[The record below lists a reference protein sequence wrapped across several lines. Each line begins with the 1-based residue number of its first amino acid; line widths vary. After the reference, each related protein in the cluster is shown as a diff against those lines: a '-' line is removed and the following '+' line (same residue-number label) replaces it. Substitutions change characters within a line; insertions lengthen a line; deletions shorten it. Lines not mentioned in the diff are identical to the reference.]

1 MTTECHKK
9 KSVFVPQLAW
19 WGDIEAELTF
29 PDAWDVTECRM
40 AGHEATP
47 LDDAGFR
54 KAFANPIGCPTIR
67 ELAVGKKNVV
77 ILFDDM
83 SRGTKTF
90 QIVPYVLEELAAAG
104 VPDENIQFICAP
116 GTHGS
121 LSSFEFGKKLG
132 EDIIA
137 RFNVYNHNIYE
148 NCTYVGTTSRGTA
161 VSLNA
166 EFMKADL
173 KIGIGAIVPHP
184 NCGFGGGGKLI
195 LPGIASLE
203 TILHNHGPVRTNS
216 KNTGIDDNTG
226 MGRYEH
232 NAQLLD
238 TLEACK
244 LSGLHVKV
252 DAIMNIHRDATAL
265 FVGEPEAAYYAGA
278 KAGLTHYHSPTP
290 DRPNIVVANCYAKIN
305 EVTIAKT
312 VGQAMLP
319 DEGGSLVLITNNPW
333 GEVVHYLRR
342 RFGDHTMG
350 QGYRPPTLS
359 PKVKRFI
366 VQMPYKNK
374 ASIDWLAPEETVT
387 WAKTWDDVLAV
398 LKQDHP
404 GAARVAVV
412 PDATMQ
418 YFDVQATLHYL

>member
-1 MTTECHKK
+1 MTTERR
-9 KSVFVPQLAW
+9 KSNSVVVPQLAW
-19 WGDIEAELTF
+19 WGDVEAELTF
-29 PDAWDVTECRM
+29 PDEFQVTECRM
-40 AGHEATP
+40 AGHDAPP
-47 LDDAGFR
+47 LDDAGYR
-54 KAFANPIGCPTIR
+54 KAFANPIGSPTIR
-67 ELAVGKKNVV
+67 ELAREKKNVV

-83 SRGTKTF
+83 SRGTKTYE
-90 QIVPYVLEELAAAG
+90 IVPYVLEELAAAG
-104 VPDENIQFICAP
+104 VDDNDIQFICAP
-116 GTHGS
+116 GTHGA
-121 LSSFEFGKKLG
+121 LSTFEFAKKLG
-132 EDIIA
+132 PDIVA

-148 NCTYVGTTSRGTA
+148 NCTYVGTTSRGTP

-173 KIGIGAIVPHP
+173 KIGIGGLVPHA

-203 TILHNHGPVRTNS
+203 TVLHNHGPVRTNS
-216 KNTGIDDNTG
+216 KETGIDANTG

-244 LSGLHVKV
+244 LSGLHIKI
-252 DAIMNIHRDATAL
+252 DAIMNIHRDTTAL
-265 FVGEPEAAYYAGA
+265 FVGAPEAEYYAGA
-278 KAGLTHYHSPTP
+278 KAGLTHYHTP
-290 DRPNIVVANCYAKIN
+290 LPDNPQVIVANCYAKIN

-319 DEGGSLVLITNNPW
+319 DDGGTLVLITNNPW

-342 RFGDHTMG
+342 KFGNHTTG

-366 VQMPYKNK
+366 VLMPYKNR
-374 ASIDWLAPEETVT
+374 ASIDWLAPEESVT
-387 WAKTWDDVLAV
+387 WARTWDEVVAI
-398 LKQDHP
+398 LKEEHP
-404 GAARVAVV
+404 DGARVAVV
-412 PDATMQ
+412 PDGTVQ

>member
-1 MTTECHKK
+1 MTTERRKGN
-9 KSVFVPQLAW
+9 SVFVPQLAW

-29 PDAWDVTECRM
+29 PDRWNVTECRM
-40 AGHEATP
+40 AGHVAPP

-54 KAFANPIGCPTIR
+54 KAFANPICSPKIR
-67 ELAVGKKNVV
+67 ELARGKQNVV

-83 SRGTKTF
+83 SRGTRTY

-104 VPDENIQFICAP
+104 VPDDNIQFICAP

-121 LSSFEFGKKLG
+121 LSSFEFAKKLG
-132 EDIIA
+132 EDVIA

-148 NCTYVGTTSRGTA
+148 NCTYVGTTSRGTRI
-161 VSLNA
+161 SLNA

-203 TILHNHGPVRTNS
+203 TILHNHGPVRTKS
-216 KNTGIDDNTG
+216 KESGVDANTG

-244 LSGLHVKV
+244 MSGLHIKV
-252 DAIMNIHRDATAL
+252 DAILNIHRETVAL
-265 FVGEPEAAYYAGA
+265 FVGQPEAEYYAGA
-278 KAGLTHYHSPTP
+278 KAALKHYLTPTP
-290 DRPNIVVANCYAKIN
+290 DHPDIVVANCYAKIN
-305 EVTIAKT
+305 EVSIAK
-312 VGQAMLP
+312 VIGQSLLP
-319 DEGGSLVLITNNPW
+319 ESGGTLVLITNNPW

-342 RFGDHTMG
+342 KFGNHTTG
-350 QGYRPPTLS
+350 QGYRAPTLS
-359 PKVKRFI
+359 PKVKKFI
-366 VQMPYKNK
+366 VQMPYKNR
-374 ASIDWLAPEETVT
+374 ASLDWLAPEETVT
-387 WAKTWDDVLAV
+387 WARTWDDVLSL
-398 LKQDHP
+398 LKKEHP
-404 GAARVAVV
+404 GAARVAVI
-412 PDATMQ
+412 PDGTNQ
-418 YFDVQATLHYL
+418 YFDVQATMHYL